1 MPQTPHLERHFT
13 AGESVR
19 DIVIGIALCCALGI
33 VAGTLPATTAMQMRI
48 TDALR
53 RT

>member
-1 MPQTPHLERHFT
+1 MR
-13 AGESVR
+13 SR
-19 DIVIGIALCCALGI
+19 DIAIGIALCCALGI
-33 VAGTLPATTAMQMRI
+33 VAGAFPAMTAMRLRI